1 MDYKQACFNMVET
14 QLRPWNIMSPQVLKV
29 MGNTPREKF
38 VPESYQKIAYT
49 ETRTPLGYGQAMMD
63 PAVEGRLLQALEL
76 TKNDHVLEVGTGSGY
91 LTALL
96 VQLAQHV
103 TSLEII
109 PELSAL
115 AAAKLAETDNVSLQ
129 EVDFFSLELTKT
141 YDAIV
146 LSGSLTRIPDTL
158 KQWLSVGG
166 RLFVVVGSGKVM
178 TAQLLTR
185 MDKNQWV
192 TQKLFETYLPSLVN
206 APSVE
211 KFQF

>member
-14 QLRPWNIMSPQVLKV
+14 QLRPWNIMSPQVLNV

-76 TKNDHVLEVGTGSGY
+76 TPNDKVLEVGTGSGY
-91 LTALL
+91 LTSLL
-96 VQLAQHV
+96 SQLSQHV
-103 TSLEII
+103 TSLEIV
-109 PELSAL
+109 PELSDL
-115 AAAKLAETDNVSLQ
+115 AASKLSEATNISFQ
-129 EVDFFSLELTKT
+129 TADFFSLKWAGT

-146 LSGSLTRIPDTL
+146 LSGSLPRIPDTL
-158 KQWLSVGG
+158 KRLLSIGG
-166 RLFVVVGSGKVM
+166 RLFVVIGTGKVM
-178 TAQLLTR
+178 TAQLMTR
-185 MDKNQWV
+185 TDEDQWIA
-192 TQKLFETYLPSLVN
+192 QKLFETYLNPLANVPN
-206 APSVE
+206 IE